1 MEYENDIIT
10 TDTDEEV
17 VKPQKSNGQ
26 LKREYQ
32 QFTDYSTSK
41 SKKDYEEYE
50 IIQTY
55 TPKKKPN
62 KNANF
67 KDFVD
72 EQNSYSPS
80 KETFVYE
87 KVKQTPKMQK
97 SNKIFICICCVICV
111 CMGVLGIVNAVNI
124 NNLNYSNLSKTQEI
138 ANLGQEIT
146 KIDQVIEGM
155 IDKDTVKENGEQN
168 GMESVTNKTKIELIE
183 KKQVEDY
190 QGQTNFFDR
199 ICNFFSH
206 LFGG

>member
-1 MEYENDIIT
+1 M
-10 TDTDEEV
+10 
-17 VKPQKSNGQ
+17 
-26 LKREYQ
+26 
-32 QFTDYSTSK
+32 
-41 SKKDYEEYE
+41 
-50 IIQTY
+50 
-55 TPKKKPN
+55 
-62 KNANF
+62 
-67 KDFVD
+67 
-72 EQNSYSPS
+72 
-80 KETFVYE
+80 
-87 KVKQTPKMQK
+87 
-97 SNKIFICICCVICV
+97 ICV
-111 CMGVLGIVNAVNI
+111 CMGVLGIFNAVNI

-190 QGQTNFFDR
+190 QGRPNLFDR